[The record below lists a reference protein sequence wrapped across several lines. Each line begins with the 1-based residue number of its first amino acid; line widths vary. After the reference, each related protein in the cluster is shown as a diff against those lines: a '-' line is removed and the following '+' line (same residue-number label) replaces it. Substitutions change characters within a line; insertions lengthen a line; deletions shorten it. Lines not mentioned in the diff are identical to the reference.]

1 MKSPKKIIP
10 ATQREGLQLVI
21 GGRLLRTKWETETKS
36 YATTDVTD
44 NAPCYLFAE
53 CEVAEDVILRD
64 IFLLLQKHLEFHQDA
79 IGHHVAEFVVEG
91 LQPSPIKPE
100 TAGEKLELSWRL
112 EYDSQEK
119 KLHGNLRP
127 ECQCVSKTGERSSIA
142 MSRAF
147 DIAPLPVCLN
157 HGLHILVLHKKPSES
172 YDFAGAGFTLGQILE
187 AILWELSWFGGP
199 KGKQEFEAKIME
211 SLTEI
216 PDGKRS
222 EK

>member
-10 ATQREGLQLVI
+10 VAQREGLQLVS
-21 GGRLLRTKWETETKS
+21 GGRLLRTKWATETKS
-36 YATTDVTD
+36 YLTTDVTE
-44 NAPCYLFAE
+44 NAPCYLFAV

-64 IFLLLQKHLEFHQDA
+64 IFLLLQKHLEFYQNA
-79 IGHHVAEFVVEG
+79 IGHHVAEFVGEG
-91 LQPSPIKPE
+91 LPPSPPNPDYE
-100 TAGEKLELSWRL
+100 GATLELSWRL
-112 EYDSQEK
+112 EYDPQEK

-127 ECQCVSKTGERSSIA
+127 ECQCVSKAGEYSSIS
-142 MSRAF
+142 MSSAL
-147 DIAPLPVCLN
+147 DIAPLPIRLN
-157 HGLHILVLHKKPSES
+157 HGFPIVVHHKEKSETH
-172 YDFAGAGFTLGQILE
+172 DFAEAEFTLGQILE
-187 AILWELSWFGGP
+187 AIFWELSWFGGP